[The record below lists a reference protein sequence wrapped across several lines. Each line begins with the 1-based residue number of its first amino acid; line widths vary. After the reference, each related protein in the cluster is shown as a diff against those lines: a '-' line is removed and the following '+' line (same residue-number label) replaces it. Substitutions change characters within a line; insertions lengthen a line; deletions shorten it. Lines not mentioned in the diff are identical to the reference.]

1 MHAVTKQII
10 AFNHNRNPALV
21 AIKYKLLA
29 QDVFRFY
36 RGTCHLFYA
45 ALANK
50 INWDDNT
57 RCWITGDLHLE
68 NFGSYKGDNRVVY
81 FDMNDFDEA
90 IAAPATWEVA
100 RLLTSIHL
108 AAQVLKFDEKL
119 ADAIGKIYLEAYIK
133 VLQTGKPVVIEKE
146 TASGLLAYFL
156 QQVAL
161 RSQKKFVHSKIEYRK
176 GAWQLIIDNK
186 KALLCPAPARQKVMD
201 ALSHWLTVNQPTHRL
216 RVLDACYRVAGTG
229 SVGIERYAVLL
240 QDKEAGR
247 FHLLDVKEAKA
258 SALAE
263 YSPYRQ
269 PKWATEAERV
279 VSLQKIVQHVSPAF
293 LQTLVIGDK
302 SFVVKELQ
310 PVQDR
315 MDLTLCKGKK
325 DKLAAILITM
335 AQVTASGQLRSGG
348 RQKSSVADDMIA
360 FAQNHETWK
369 TPVLK
374 YAKAYAKQVMKDYN
388 SYCLDYKRSQVR

>member
-1 MHAVTKQII
+1 MHAVTKKII
-10 AFNHNRNPALV
+10 AFNNNRNPALV
-21 AIKYKLLA
+21 TIKYRLLA

-36 RGTCHLFYA
+36 RGTCHLFYE
-45 ALANK
+45 ALAAK
-50 INWDDNT
+50 ITWVDNT

-108 AAQVLKFDEKL
+108 AAHVLKFDETL
-119 ADAIGKIYLEAYIK
+119 ADALCKIYLEAYIK

-146 TASGLLAYFL
+146 TAAGLLEYFL
-156 QQVAL
+156 EQVAL
-161 RSQKKFVHSKIEYRK
+161 RPQKKFIRTKIEYSK

-201 ALSHWLTVNQPTHRL
+201 AVSQWLKIIEPARRL

-240 QDKEAGR
+240 HDKEAGR
-247 FHLLDVKEAKA
+247 FHLVDVKEAKP
-258 SALAE
+258 SALLQ
-263 YSPYRQ
+263 YSPYKQ
-269 PKWATEAERV
+269 PKWPTEADRV

-293 LQTLVIGDK
+293 LHTLAIDGK

-315 MDLTLCKGKK
+315 MDLALCKGKK

-335 AQVTASGQLRSGG
+335 AQVTASGQLRSSG
-348 RQKSSVADDMIA
+348 RKKSSIADDMIA
-360 FAQNHETWK
+360 FAAINHIWK
-369 TPVLK
+369 SPVIK
-374 YAKAYAKQVMKDYN
+374 YAKTYAKQVMKDYN
-388 SYCLDYKRSQVR
+388 NYCTDYRNSQVK